1 MAEDGESLHRR
12 SERGTKG
19 KPPMR
24 LGFED
29 AELSQSV
36 DSTRTTRSSGKSTS
50 TRYSA
55 KRAVLEAERKLA
67 EKDLELAKLAA
78 DEAQSERV
86 SYRSTSPRLQQ
97 EVFDEADALPTESP
111 ASTPDP
117 VTPATASQ
125 QQPVPVERSE
135 HARSAAPS
143 RETDSETDLDGYART
158 EIAGAPAPAIDR
170 QRLSV

>member
-67 EKDLELAKLAA
+67 VKDLELAKLAA

-111 ASTPDP
+111 ASTTDP

-135 HARSAAPS
+135 HARSAASSIPRNGLGNRLGWVRAHGDRS
-143 RETDSETDLDGYART
+143 RTRT
-158 EIAGAPAPAIDR
+158 R
-170 QRLSV
+170 H